1 MRAVVKRLL
10 RNGVVLVVVSATV
23 FTAWSC
29 SASPASVSSDRACPA
44 VDVADTAEISV
55 QRAELLLG
63 FSEADAQR
71 CATQLGWSYRVG
83 QRDGE
88 SFALTE
94 DYSLQRVTVTV
105 ADDIVTAITVG

>member
-1 MRAVVKRLL
+1 MVKRLL
-10 RNGVVLVVVSATV
+10 RNGVSVGAVLATV

-29 SASPASVSSDRACPA
+29 SASPASVPSDRACPA
-44 VDVADTAEISV
+44 ADVADTVEISV

-71 CATQLGWSYRVG
+71 CVAQLGWSYRVG

-105 ADDIVTAITVG
+105 ADDMVTAITVG